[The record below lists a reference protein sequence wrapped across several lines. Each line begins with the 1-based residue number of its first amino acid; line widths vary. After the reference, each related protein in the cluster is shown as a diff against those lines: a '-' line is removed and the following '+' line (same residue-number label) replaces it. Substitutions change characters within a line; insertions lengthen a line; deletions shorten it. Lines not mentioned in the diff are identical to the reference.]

1 MAVDGL
7 KLGRA
12 RMPERVAGY
21 ISQRWQEGLFHDF
34 LGPDVVVLPAPG
46 HAPVHSNARRIWPL
60 QDLATKLEQYT
71 LGQRH
76 NWLQR
81 TTKVQKSAFAAP
93 GERLTSNDHY
103 STIEL
108 CHETT
113 LLHPAR
119 VTVLD
124 DVVTTGATL
133 HACVRR
139 VRDAFPDAEVRAFA
153 IVRALGKVAVID
165 DMIEPVEDGTI
176 ILHPSG
182 ITSRKP

>member
-1 MAVDGL
+1 MTIDGL
-7 KLGRA
+7 KHGRA
-12 RMPERVAGY
+12 PWLEQIAGH

-34 LGPDVVVLPAPG
+34 LGPDVVILPAPG
-46 HAPVHSNARRIWPL
+46 HAPIHGNARRIWPI

-71 LGQRH
+71 LGRRH
-76 NWLQR
+76 NWLLR

-93 GERLTSNDHY
+93 GERPTSGDHY

-108 CHETT
+108 CQEAR
-113 LLHPAR
+113 LFHPTR

-124 DVVTTGATL
+124 DVVARGATL

-139 VRDAFPDAEVRAFA
+139 VRGTFPDAEIRALA
-153 IVRALGKVAVID
+153 VVRALGNVTMID
-165 DMIEPVEDGTI
+165 DMKDPVEDGTI